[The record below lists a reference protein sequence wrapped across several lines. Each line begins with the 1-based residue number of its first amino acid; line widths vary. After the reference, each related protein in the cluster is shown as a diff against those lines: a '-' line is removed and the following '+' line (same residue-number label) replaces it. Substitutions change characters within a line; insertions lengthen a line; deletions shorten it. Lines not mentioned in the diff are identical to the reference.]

1 MYHHRRRCSVAF
13 TGDTVYGW
21 RIAKMVD
28 GRRPMHGTGF
38 AAWVDEPVVE
48 LVKGHRHIRAKGEQG
63 IDPQIVLARA
73 ITAALADDMRELHL
87 LGRSEEF
94 AALARVFTQHE
105 RQRKVYE
112 NGWAVQ
118 RMNETGT
125 GAVFHAG
132 TAGAKGTPSG
142 V

>member
-1 MYHHRRRCSVAF
+1 MAF

-21 RIAKMVD
+21 RIAKMMD
-28 GRRPMHGTGF
+28 GRRPVHGTGF

-73 ITAALADDMRELHL
+73 ITAALADDLRELHL
-87 LGRSEEF
+87 LGRSDEF
-94 AALARVFTQHE
+94 AALARVFNAHE
-105 RQRKVYE
+105 RQRKIQE
-112 NGWAVQ
+112 NGWMVE
-118 RMNETGT
+118 RMKQNGN

-132 TAGAKGTPSG
+132 TATSKGTTSG
-142 V
+142 SN